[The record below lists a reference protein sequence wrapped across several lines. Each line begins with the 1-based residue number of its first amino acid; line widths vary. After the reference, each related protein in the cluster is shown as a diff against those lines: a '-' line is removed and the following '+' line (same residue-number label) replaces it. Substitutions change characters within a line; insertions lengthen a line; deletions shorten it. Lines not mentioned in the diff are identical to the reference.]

1 MFACGRPTFSREP
14 RGQPRSAAA
23 RRARAHH
30 RDAAAAR
37 PAGYHPQARLCSVPP
52 RRSGHAGCHQRGAA
66 TGGAPLNDKIK
77 WQRRRAAAETC

>member
-1 MFACGRPTFSREP
+1 MACGRPTFSREP

-37 PAGYHPQARLCSVPP
+37 PAGPALFGATAPLRPCGLSST
-52 RRSGHAGCHQRGAA
+52 RAA

-77 WQRRRAAAETC
+77 WQRRRAAAEAC